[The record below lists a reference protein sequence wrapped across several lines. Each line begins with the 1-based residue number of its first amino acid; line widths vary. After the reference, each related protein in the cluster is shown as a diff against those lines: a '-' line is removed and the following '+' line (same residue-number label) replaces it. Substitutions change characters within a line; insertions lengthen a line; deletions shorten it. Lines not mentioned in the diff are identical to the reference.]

1 MDADIDLSAMPRED
15 LLALIAQL
23 QAVVQEQQTVIA
35 QLQRR
40 IEALE
45 GKAKPGGPKGMPGI
59 KAKSGRQQ
67 TPRERGPRKPRPH
80 GFARQRMTPTHRVE
94 HVLDACLQCGTG
106 LSGGWTQR
114 TREVID
120 LPVVPVQ
127 VTEHVFIARTCPVCE
142 KRRVPKVDLGGV
154 ALGKQRL
161 GINLLSLMAALREEG
176 RLPFRTVQWYLSTV
190 HQLRLSLG
198 AIVRAIHQVAR
209 QAQPAVDRILER
221 IRGSPVV
228 HADETGWREDG
239 ANGYA
244 WTFSTPTERY
254 FLRRGRHKEV
264 VDEVLDESFSGVLV
278 SDFYAAYHHYPGLK
292 QRCWVHLLRDIHD
305 LKILYPKDRQLARW
319 AAAVHHI
326 YSAAKSFA
334 HPQARQRQ
342 RVQQQLERKLLAQCR
357 PYAQDPAAAQ
367 GNLCRR
373 IERHIKELFVFVAAP
388 GVPSDNNAAERSL
401 RPLVV
406 SRKISGGTRSEQ
418 GTDTKMTLASL
429 FGTWRAQGLNT
440 LLTCRQLISSP
451 QL

>member
-1 MDADIDLSAMPRED
+1 M
-15 LLALIAQL
+15 
-23 QAVVQEQQTVIA
+23 
-35 QLQRR
+35 
-40 IEALE
+40 
-45 GKAKPGGPKGMPGI
+45 
-59 KAKSGRQQ
+59 
-67 TPRERGPRKPRPH
+67 
-80 GFARQRMTPTHRVE
+80 
-94 HVLDACLQCGTG
+94 
-106 LSGGWTQR
+106 
-114 TREVID
+114 
-120 LPVVPVQ
+120 
-127 VTEHVFIARTCPVCE
+127 
-142 KRRVPKVDLGGV
+142 
-154 ALGKQRL
+154 
-161 GINLLSLMAALREEG
+161 
-176 RLPFRTVQWYLSTV
+176 
-190 HQLRLSLG
+190 RLSLG

-406 SRKISGGTRSEQ
+406 SRKISGGTRSGQ

-440 LLTCRQLISSP
+440 LLTCRQLLSSP

>member
-1 MDADIDLSAMPRED
+1 MDAAIDLSAMPRED

-59 KAKSGRQQ
+59 KPKSGRQQ
-67 TPRERGPRKPRPH
+67 TPREKGPRKPRPH
-80 GFARQRMTPTHRVE
+80 GFARQRTTPTHRVE

-161 GINLLSLMAALREEG
+161 GVNLLSLVAALREEG
-176 RLPFRTVQWYLSTV
+176 RLPFRTVQWYLRTV

-305 LKILYPKDRQLARW
+305 LKILYLKDRQLARW

-440 LLTCRQLISSP
+440 LLTCRQLLSSP